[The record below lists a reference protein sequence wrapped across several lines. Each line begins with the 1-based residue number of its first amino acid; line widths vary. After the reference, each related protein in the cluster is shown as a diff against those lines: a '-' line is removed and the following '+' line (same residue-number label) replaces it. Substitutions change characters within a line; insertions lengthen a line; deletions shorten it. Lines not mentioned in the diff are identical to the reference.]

1 MEGAEGDLAEGV
13 IPRTIRKIYDE
24 ARNLEEKVVVLKV
37 DLHLR
42 WWFILLDIWQHRH
55 KELQLGSTHSYF
67 DNLVS
72 QAKITILAPWSW
84 LPPLYSN

>member
-42 WWFILLDIWQHRH
+42 CWFILLDIWQHRH
-55 KELQLGSTHSYF
+55 KELQLGST
-67 DNLVS
+67 
-72 QAKITILAPWSW
+72 TE
-84 LPPLYSN
+84 LYYYSIRGNFLYICY

>member
-1 MEGAEGDLAEGV
+1 
-13 IPRTIRKIYDE
+13 
-24 ARNLEEKVVVLKV
+24 
-37 DLHLR
+37 LR